1 MTFIYSYC
9 SEYKLLILAGGGGG
23 GGGCPCLSRDISFD
37 HNSGSY
43 YVIGGERRK

>member
-23 GGGCPCLSRDISFD
+23 GGGALVCPAILVSIITVA
-37 HNSGSY
+37 H
-43 YVIGGERRK
+43 IT